1 LNTIFTIALVAIGI
15 VAALFVT
22 RPYYESLIP
31 DLFPEVTDTEIIN
44 EQVNLSSGRTESYEI
59 LTGDAK
65 AMRLVVYPRNVDAKL
80 VVSVYYLDGQNKTFA
95 GKEQLDYIVD
105 FGAPLDIEIIPE
117 HDSTVV
123 VDLQPFSQSNLNVK
137 ISLRHV
143 R

>member
-1 LNTIFTIALVAIGI
+1 LNSIFTIALVAIGI

-22 RPYYESLIP
+22 RPYYESLVP

-44 EQVNLSSGRTESYEI
+44 EQVNLSSGRTETYEI
-59 LTGDAK
+59 LTGEAE

-105 FGAPLDIEIIPE
+105 FGAPLDLEIIPE

-123 VDLQPFSQSNLNVK
+123 VDLQPFNQSNLNVK